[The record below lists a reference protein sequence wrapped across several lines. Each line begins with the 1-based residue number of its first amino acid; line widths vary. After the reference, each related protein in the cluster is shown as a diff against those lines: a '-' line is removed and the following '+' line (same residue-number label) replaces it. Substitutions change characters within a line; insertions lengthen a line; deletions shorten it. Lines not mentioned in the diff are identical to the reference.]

1 MAGLTLVEGEARVAR
16 ETPQAVELRETV
28 RSVGWAYLAGEE
40 MAQGRGRHVL
50 VTGGTGF
57 VGSHLV
63 ERLLLN
69 GYDVTCLVRDLRQ
82 LRWLEGME
90 VRLTQG
96 DCTQPESLAA
106 AVQGV
111 SLVFHCAGLTKA
123 RLVRDYYSVNHLGT
137 KNLLQAC
144 ARYNPGLEKFILVSS
159 QAAAG
164 PSPDG
169 RPVNDRNE
177 AHPVSDYGRSKL
189 LAEDEAR
196 GYKDRLSVVILR
208 PSSVYGPRDADV
220 YQLFRWASRGLT
232 LEMTGGDRYLN
243 LCYVE
248 DLTAALLL
256 SAELAPE
263 SGSVYFVAENR
274 PYSWSEFRALLLST
288 GGVQARTVKLPYR
301 AACLIGLASEI
312 GSLFARRPAL
322 ANRQK
327 VREAAQRY
335 WLCDVGKIEND
346 LRFRAEYPLRKG
358 LELTWQW
365 YRKHQWL

>member
-1 MAGLTLVEGEARVAR
+1 
-16 ETPQAVELRETV
+16 
-28 RSVGWAYLAGEE
+28 
-40 MAQGRGRHVL
+40 MAQEVSRRVL

-63 ERLLLN
+63 ERLLRN

-90 VRLTQG
+90 VRLQQG
-96 DCTQPESLAA
+96 DCTRPESLAA
-106 AVQGV
+106 ALQGV

-123 RLVRDYYSVNHLGT
+123 QHTRDYYIVNHLGT
-137 KNLLQAC
+137 KNLLEAC
-144 ARYNPGLEKFILVSS
+144 ARYNPGIDKFILVSS

-164 PSPDG
+164 PSLDG
-169 RPVNDRNE
+169 RPLDDSSTS
-177 AHPVSDYGRSKL
+177 HPVSDYGRSKL

-196 GYKDRLSVVILR
+196 GFKDRLSVVILR
-208 PSSVYGPRDADV
+208 PPSVYGPRDADV
-220 YQLFRWASRGLT
+220 YELFRWASRGMMI
-232 LEMTGGDRYLN
+232 EMTGGDRYLN

-256 SAELAPE
+256 SAERRTE

-274 PYSWSEFRALLLST
+274 SYSWSEFRALLLST
-288 GGVQARTVKLPYR
+288 GGVQARTIRLPYG
-301 AACLIGLASEI
+301 AAYLIGLASEI
-312 GSLFARRPAL
+312 GSLFTKRPAL

-346 LRFRAEYPLRKG
+346 LCFRAEYPLQKG

-365 YRKHQWL
+365 YKKNRWL

>member
-1 MAGLTLVEGEARVAR
+1 MDQEVSPR
-16 ETPQAVELRETV
+16 
-28 RSVGWAYLAGEE
+28 
-40 MAQGRGRHVL
+40 VL

-63 ERLLLN
+63 ERLLRN
-69 GYDVTCLVRDLRQ
+69 GYNVTCLVRDRRH
-82 LRWLEGME
+82 LRWLEGLN
-90 VRLTQG
+90 VRFTEG

-123 RLVRDYYSVNHLGT
+123 RYARDYDLVNHLGT
-137 KNLLQAC
+137 KHLLAAC
-144 ARYNPGLEKFILVSS
+144 TRHNPGIEKFILVSS
-159 QAAAG
+159 QAAVG

-169 RPVNDRNE
+169 RPVDE
-177 AHPVSDYGRSKL
+177 GSTPHPVSDYGRSKL
-189 LAEDEAR
+189 RAEDEVR
-196 GYKDRLSVVILR
+196 GYRDRLPVVILR
-208 PSSVYGPRDADV
+208 PTSVYGPRDTDV
-220 YQLFRWASRGLT
+220 YELFRWASRGLT

-248 DLTAALLL
+248 DLVAALLL
-256 SAELAPE
+256 LAERNTE
-263 SGSVYFVAENR
+263 SGSSYFVAEKR
-274 PYSWSEFRALLLST
+274 AYSWSELTTLLLMT
-288 GGVQARTVKLPYR
+288 GGVKARTIKLPY
-301 AACLIGLASEI
+301 AAAYLLGFATEI
-312 GSLFARRPAL
+312 GSLFTKQPAL

-346 LRFRAEYPLRKG
+346 IGFRAGYPLQKG

-365 YRKHQWL
+365 YRKNQWL

>member
-1 MAGLTLVEGEARVAR
+1 
-16 ETPQAVELRETV
+16 
-28 RSVGWAYLAGEE
+28 
-40 MAQGRGRHVL
+40 MAQGVSRRVL

-63 ERLLLN
+63 ERLLQN
-69 GYDVTCLVRDLRQ
+69 GYGVTCLVKDLRQ

-111 SLVFHCAGLTKA
+111 SHVFHCAGLTKA
-123 RLVRDYYSVNHLGT
+123 QHARDYYLVNHLGT
-137 KNLLQAC
+137 KNLLEAC
-144 ARYNPGLEKFILVSS
+144 ARYNPAIEKFILVSS

-164 PSPDG
+164 PSLDG
-169 RPVNDRNE
+169 RPVDDGTT

-189 LAEDEAR
+189 LAEDETR
-196 GYKDRLSVVILR
+196 DYKNRLPVVIMR
-208 PSSVYGPRDADV
+208 PTSVYGPRDTDV
-220 YQLFRWASRGLT
+220 FELFRWASRGLT

-243 LCYVE
+243 LCYVD

-256 SAELAPE
+256 SAERRTE
-263 SGSVYFVAENR
+263 SGSVYFVAEKR
-274 PYSWSEFRALLLST
+274 SYSWTEFRSLLLST
-288 GGVQARTVKLPYR
+288 GGVKARTIKLPYGV
-301 AACLIGLASEI
+301 AYLIGLVSEI
-312 GSLFARRPAL
+312 GSLFTTRPAL

-346 LRFRAEYPLRKG
+346 LCFRAEYPLQKG

-365 YRKHQWL
+365 YRENRWL

>member
-1 MAGLTLVEGEARVAR
+1 MG
-16 ETPQAVELRETV
+16 QAVSR
-28 RSVGWAYLAGEE
+28 R
-40 MAQGRGRHVL
+40 VL

-63 ERLLLN
+63 DRLLRN
-69 GYDVTCLVRDLRQ
+69 GYAVTCLVRDPLH
-82 LRWLEGME
+82 LRWLEGMD
-90 VRLTQG
+90 VRLAHG
-96 DCTQPESLAA
+96 DCTRPESLGA

-111 SLVFHCAGLTKA
+111 SAVFHCAGLTKA
-123 RLVRDYYSVNHLGT
+123 KHARDYYLVNPLGT
-137 KNLLQAC
+137 KNLLEAC
-144 ARYNPGLEKFILVSS
+144 ARYNSGIEKFILVSS

-169 RPVNDRNE
+169 RPVNDGSTP
-177 AHPVSDYGRSKL
+177 HPVSDYGRSKL

-196 GYKDRLSVVILR
+196 GYKDRLPVVILR

-220 YQLFRWASRGLT
+220 YELFRWASRGLT

-256 SAELAPE
+256 SAERKTK
-263 SGSVYFVAENR
+263 SGSVYFVAEDR
-274 PYSWSEFRALLLST
+274 FYSWSEFRVLLLST
-288 GGVQARTVKLPYR
+288 GGVKARTIKLSYG
-301 AACLIGLASEI
+301 AAYLIGLATEI
-312 GSLFARRPAL
+312 GCLFTERPAL

-327 VREAAQRY
+327 MREAAQRY
-335 WLCDVGKIEND
+335 WLCDVAKIENE
-346 LRFRAEYPLRKG
+346 LHFRAEYPLQKG

-365 YRKHQWL
+365 YRKNKWL

>member
-1 MAGLTLVEGEARVAR
+1 MVQGGARR
-16 ETPQAVELRETV
+16 
-28 RSVGWAYLAGEE
+28 
-40 MAQGRGRHVL
+40 VL

-63 ERLLLN
+63 ERLLRN
-69 GYDVTCLVRDLRQ
+69 GYAVTCLVRDLQQ

-90 VRLTQG
+90 VRLTKG
-96 DCTQPESLAA
+96 DCTRPESLAA

-123 RLVRDYYSVNHLGT
+123 LRARDYYLVNHLGT
-137 KNLLQAC
+137 KNLLEAC
-144 ARYNPGLEKFILVSS
+144 ARYNPGIEKFILVSS

-164 PSPDG
+164 PSLDG
-169 RPVNDRNE
+169 RPVDE
-177 AHPVSDYGRSKL
+177 GTTAHPVSDYGRSKL
-189 LAEDEAR
+189 RAEDEVL
-196 GYKDRLSVVILR
+196 GYKNLFPVVIVR
-208 PSSVYGPRDADV
+208 PPSVYGPRDTDV
-220 YQLFRWASRGLT
+220 YELFRWASRGLT

-256 SAELAPE
+256 AAERTTE

-274 PYSWSEFRALLLST
+274 AYSWSEFRDVLLST
-288 GGVQARTVKLPYR
+288 GGVKARTMKLPYG
-301 AACLIGLASEI
+301 AAYLIGLAAEI
-312 GSLFARRPAL
+312 GSLFTKRPAL

-335 WLCDVGKIEND
+335 WLCDLGKIEKD
-346 LRFRAEYPLRKG
+346 LRFRAEFPLQKG
-358 LELTWQW
+358 LLMTWKW
-365 YRKHQWL
+365 YRTNSWL

>member
-1 MAGLTLVEGEARVAR
+1 
-16 ETPQAVELRETV
+16 
-28 RSVGWAYLAGEE
+28 
-40 MAQGRGRHVL
+40 MAQAIVRRVL

-63 ERLLLN
+63 ERLLRG
-69 GYDVTCLVRDLRQ
+69 GYAVTCLVRDFRH

-90 VRLTQG
+90 VRLIEG
-96 DCTQPESLAA
+96 DCTEPDSLAT

-111 SLVFHCAGLTKA
+111 SLVFHCGGLTKA
-123 RLVRDYYSVNHLGT
+123 QHARDYYFVNHLGT
-137 KNLLQAC
+137 KNILEAC
-144 ARYNPGLEKFILVSS
+144 AKYNPGIEKFVLVSS

-169 RPVNDRNE
+169 RPIDE
-177 AHPVSDYGRSKL
+177 DKIPHPVSDYGRSKL

-196 GYKDRLSVVILR
+196 GFKERFPVVIVR
-208 PSSVYGPRDADV
+208 PSTVYGPRDVDV
-220 YQLFRWASRGLT
+220 YELFRWAGRGLT
-232 LEMTGGDRYLN
+232 LEMTGGDRHLN

-248 DLTAALLL
+248 DLAAALLL
-256 SAELAPE
+256 AAERKTE

-288 GGVQARTVKLPYR
+288 GGVMARTIKLPYG
-301 AACLIGLASEI
+301 AAYLIGLFAEM
-312 GSLFARRPAL
+312 GSMFTGRPAL

-335 WLCDVGKIEND
+335 WLCDVDKIENE
-346 LRFRAEYPLRKG
+346 LCFRAEYPLRKG
-358 LELTWQW
+358 LEITWEW
-365 YRKHQWL
+365 YRKNRWL